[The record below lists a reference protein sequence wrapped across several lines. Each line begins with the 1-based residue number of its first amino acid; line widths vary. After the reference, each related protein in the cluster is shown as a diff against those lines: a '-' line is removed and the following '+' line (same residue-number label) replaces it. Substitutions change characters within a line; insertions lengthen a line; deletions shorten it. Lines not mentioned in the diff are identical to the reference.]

1 MLGFCDSPES
11 AGGTDKVPL
20 LMKNRFKGVD
30 AEEISDMM
38 RFSHAAL
45 LKNFCESYDKGE
57 NTSFI
62 ATIATTPQL
71 RMTRRIVGAY
81 TLDESEVHTR
91 MDDSIG
97 LVSDWRKRGPVFEI
111 PFGTLWGRDVKNL
124 ITAGRCISVTDD
136 MWDITRVIP
145 DCAVTG
151 EAAGVAAAMSDDF
164 ATLDIAAL
172 QNELRSRGVKIH
184 ETEV

>member
-1 MLGFCDSPES
+1 
-11 AGGTDKVPL
+11 
-20 LMKNRFKGVD
+20 
-30 AEEISDMM
+30 MM
-38 RFSHAAL
+38 GDSHAL
-45 LKNFCESYDKGE
+45 LEEEVLLRRSEGRNISPTCMAS
-57 NTSFI
+57 I
-62 ATIATTPQL
+62 PQL
-71 RMTRRIVGAY
+71 RMTRRMVGLY
-81 TLDESEVHTR
+81 TLDDSEMHKR
-91 MDDSIG
+91 FEDSIG
-97 LVSDWRKRGPVFEI
+97 MVSDWRKRGPVYEL
-111 PFGTLWGRDVKNL
+111 PFGTLRSGEVKNL
-124 ITAGRCISVTDD
+124 LTAGRCISVTDD